1 MSTPA
6 TISPPRTILQ
16 AYRSLPEG
24 TMAQLIQNQ
33 IIMSPAPLDRHQRY
47 IDEIYPVLSFFVK
60 KGKLGIT
67 RVAPYDVYFDR
78 EYVYQPDILFISN
91 ERKHLIEKDGLYGA
105 PDLII
110 EILTPSTAQYGL
122 KEKKE
127 VYEKYGVKEYWI
139 VNPEDNN
146 VAGFTLEKGKF
157 IPLPTSVGKIQSV
170 LLGWKV
176 DFDDY

>member
-1 MSTPA
+1 MSAPA
-6 TISPPRTILQ
+6 TKLPPRTILQ

-24 TMAQLIQNQ
+24 IMAQLIQNQ
-33 IIMSPAPLDRHQRY
+33 IIMSPAPLDKHQR
-47 IDEIYPVLSFFVK
+47 ISMELSSELVYHVK
-60 KGKLGIT
+60 TQKLGT
-67 RVAPYDVYFDR
+67 VRYAPYDVYFDR
-78 EYVYQPDILFISN
+78 ENVYQPDILFISD

-110 EILTPSTAQYGL
+110 EILTPSTAKYDL
-122 KEKKE
+122 KEKKK

-170 LLGWKV
+170 LLGWMV
-176 DFDDY
+176 EF